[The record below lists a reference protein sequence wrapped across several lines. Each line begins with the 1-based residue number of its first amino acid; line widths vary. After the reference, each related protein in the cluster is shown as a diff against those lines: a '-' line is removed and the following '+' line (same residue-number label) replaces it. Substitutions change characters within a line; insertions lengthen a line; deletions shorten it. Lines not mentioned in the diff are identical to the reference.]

1 MGRCFLWAGLFVLA
15 IGNVQAEGW
24 YRWLDSS
31 GKVHYGDTPAA
42 DTVKVEQRKVNVVPA
57 EGSAD
62 LPYETRRARENFPVT
77 MYVSDNCGITCQQAR
92 DFLNKRGIPFTE
104 VSLQTKEEFDAFIQL
119 SGSDSAP
126 TLAVGKIWLKG
137 FRVEEWNSELDV
149 AGYPKTLPYR
159 PPSPAQPLTPKPATG
174 P

>member
-15 IGNVQAEGW
+15 ISNVQAEGW

-31 GKVHYGDTPAA
+31 GKVHYGDAPAA
-42 DTVKVEQRKVNVVPA
+42 DAATIEQRKINVDPVKGD
-57 EGSAD
+57 EY
-62 LPYETRRARENFPVT
+62 LPYETRRARQNFPVT
-77 MYVSDNCGITCQQAR
+77 MYVTDDCGTACQQAR
-92 DFLNKRGIPFTE
+92 DFLNKRGIPFAE
-104 VSLQTKEEFDAFIQL
+104 VSLRTKEEFDAFMQL

-126 TLAVGKIWLKG
+126 TLAVGKTWLKG
-137 FRVEEWNSELDV
+137 FLAAGWNSELDV
-149 AGYPKTLPYR
+149 SGYPKTLPYR